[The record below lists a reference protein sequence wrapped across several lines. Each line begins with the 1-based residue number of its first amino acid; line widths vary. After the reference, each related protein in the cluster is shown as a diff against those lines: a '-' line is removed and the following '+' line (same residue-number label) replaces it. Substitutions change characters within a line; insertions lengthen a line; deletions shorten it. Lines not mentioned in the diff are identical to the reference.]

1 MNGVWKDCFEEWMD
15 IRVGGMHTR
24 GHSMKEKEHVYTKGE
39 VWRLSTMVRLV
50 CLEEKLWYLFTSPG
64 KLVIHSVPRNPHQ
77 ALHFGC
83 FHKTAEDAKE
93 NDNDSELRSRR
104 RRRATV
110 TPSPFG

>member
-1 MNGVWKDCFEEWMD
+1 MD
-15 IRVGGMHTR
+15 GYSGGRNAYERAFHE
-24 GHSMKEKEHVYTKGE
+24 GKEHVYTKGE